1 MNTEQN
7 REPVIYLFEL
17 GFQDA
22 MAERGLP
29 LKLPAAVFSQV
40 EGLEDLLQSH
50 HLDDDKSFF

>member
-1 MNTEQN
+1 
-7 REPVIYLFEL
+7 
-17 GFQDA
+17 

-50 HLDDDKSFF
+50 HLDDGKSLGFWVFFFNEKPSALLHGAL